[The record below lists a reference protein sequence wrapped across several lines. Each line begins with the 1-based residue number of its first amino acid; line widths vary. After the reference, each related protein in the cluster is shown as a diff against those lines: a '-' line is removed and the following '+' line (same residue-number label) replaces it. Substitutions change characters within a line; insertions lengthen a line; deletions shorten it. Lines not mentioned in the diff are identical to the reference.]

1 MGLLDSVPGGKF
13 IGIGAGNLAD
23 VGGAILH
30 PNQTAASVSDSAVKD
45 TKKHVHLSAI
55 LATAF
60 DATEIKIALP
70 VTMAESGGDPKV
82 VNPLSCGKNK
92 DGTIAHAVG
101 LMQVC
106 TVNAGVAGF
115 SVDPHTFTEQM
126 KDPYNNVKAG
136 KAIKDS
142 QGWGA
147 WETYTNGAYRRKGGQ
162 DPLIT
167 ITDKNSLTDNNIVN
181 AVTGTVDAT
190 GSALSA
196 LVKFV
201 SALFEPSTYFRL
213 GKGVLGGTLVIVGVI
228 ALTFMVGN
236 KVSGGKLGKATTD
249 AAMVAA
255 VA

>member
-1 MGLLDSVPGGKF
+1 MGLGD
-13 IGIGAGNLAD
+13 LAS
-23 VGGAILH
+23 VGGGILS
-30 PNQTAASVSDSAVKD
+30 PIFQGTPSPGKISDSAVKD
-45 TKKHVHLSAI
+45 TTKHVHLSAI

-60 DATEIKIALP
+60 SPDEIKVALP
-70 VTMAESGGDPKV
+70 VTMAESGGNPKV
-82 VNPLSCGKNK
+82 VNNASCGKNK
-92 DGTIAHAVG
+92 DGSVAHAVG

-115 SVDPHTFTEQM
+115 SSDPKTFTEQM

-147 WETYTNGAYRRKGGQ
+147 WETYTNGAFRRKGGQ

-167 ITDKNSLTDNNIVN
+167 VKDKNSLTDNNIVN
-181 AVTGTVDAT
+181 AVTDTVDAT

-201 SALFEPSTYFRL
+201 SALFDPSTYFRL
-213 GKGVLGGTLVIVGVI
+213 GKGVLGGILLIGGVI
-228 ALTFMVGN
+228 ALTFMIGN
-236 KVSGGKLGKATTD
+236 KASGGKLASGAKD